1 MSKMIKPVQ
10 ILQLG
15 NAADIYIYGDLVA
28 SQWFDDETSPDS
40 FRREVQALTANGVNE
55 LNVHIDSYGGAIS
68 TGWAIYNVLKDF
80 PGTVNAYADGF
91 VASAAIYPFLAASK
105 RVANPMSAFFLHQG
119 WTYAQGNADE
129 LRKAAD
135 DLEIINDLGLEAF
148 AAVGISKEKALE
160 LEKAETWL
168 RPAEALELGIA
179 TEITDRAENGE
190 AQQSAR
196 AVILQALLHDAPL
209 TGQKAPETHE
219 AEEVEITPE
228 QHEEQK
234 KAPVDGQKASLR
246 DFLCR
251 MAN

>member
-15 NAADIYIYGDLVA
+15 NVADIYIYGDLVA

-91 VASAAIYPFLAASK
+91 VASAAIYPFLAASR

-148 AAVGISKEKALE
+148 AAVGISKEKTLE

-168 RPAEALELGIA
+168 RPSEALELGIA

-209 TGQKAPETHE
+209 TEQKAPEAHDPHE
-219 AEEVEITPE
+219 GEMTPD

-234 KAPVDGQKASLR
+234 QANEDGKSNRLR
-246 DFLCR
+246 AFLCR
-251 MAN
+251 VAK